1 MLYNFKG
8 WMQALGPKSLYI
20 VNIFFLFG
28 ILNSISVTLVILFFL
43 WVAHQIE

>member
-1 MLYNFKG
+1 
-8 WMQALGPKSLYI
+8 MQALGPKSLYI
-20 VNIFFLFG
+20 VNIFLFG